1 MRPCVLAAFLIACF
15 FAAGLGWVFTNPG
28 LPWLA
33 TLQKPRLNPPDW
45 VFAPVWTTLY
55 TMMAVSGWFICR
67 TEPSMNRSAAL
78 TLFALQLVLNVA
90 WTAIFFYMRRP
101 GLALIEIVVLWGA
114 IWGYVFFTSRTSGV
128 AAWLFV
134 PYGLWVTFALYLNV
148 GLWQLNHC

>member
-1 MRPCVLAAFLIACF
+1 MRLWVLAAFLVVCF
-15 FAAGLGWVFTNPG
+15 LSAALGWFFTNPG

-33 TLQKPRLNPPDW
+33 TIQKTRLNPPDW
-45 VFAPVWTTLY
+45 VFAPVWTAIY
-55 TMMAVSGWFICR
+55 TIMAVSGWFIYR

-78 TLFALQLVLNVA
+78 ILFALQLALNIA

-114 IWGYVFFTSRTSGV
+114 IWGYVFFASRISSV
-128 AAWLFV
+128 AACLFV

-148 GLWQLNHC
+148 GFWQLNRC